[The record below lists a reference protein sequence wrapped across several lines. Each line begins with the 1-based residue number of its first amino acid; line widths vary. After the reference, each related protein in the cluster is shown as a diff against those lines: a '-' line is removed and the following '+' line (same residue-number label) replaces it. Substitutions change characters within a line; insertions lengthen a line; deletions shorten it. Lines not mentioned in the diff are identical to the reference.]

1 MKTFFKRKTGILLS
15 ALAAGVLAASC
26 RGNSEEK
33 ALASATGKDST
44 SISLNTLL
52 KPADAFAVSTVP
64 VITPQAQ
71 DQKVEI
77 NALGFVGYDTRAV
90 GTVSARISGRIE
102 RLYVKYRFEPVRA
115 GQKIMDIYSPEI
127 LTAQQNLLFLLKN
140 DAENKEFIAA
150 AKDKLLLL
158 GMSSEQVQQVMQS
171 RKTLF
176 TISVYSRY
184 SGHIHDATGMMN
196 MAEASGNSPMKD
208 FSVTT
213 EELSLKE
220 GMYVT
225 KGQTIFSLYNPGRSW
240 ALLNFY
246 ADNQALIKIGNAV
259 TVVPEVAPEKTFTGK
274 INFIEPVF
282 RSGSKTIA
290 ARVYFDN
297 ARLQLPIGSQ
307 VKATIAANAVEGVW
321 LPREAVVSLGL
332 KKAVFVKQDGGFA
345 ARNVETGYAV
355 NNYVQIRSGVGPKDT
370 VAANGQ
376 YLIDSESF
384 IKSNKEL

>member
-1 MKTFFKRKTGILLS
+1 M
-15 ALAAGVLAASC
+15 VASC
-26 RGNSEEK
+26 AGKTERK
-33 ALASATGKDST
+33 AVITGTGEDKT
-44 SISLNTLL
+44 AISLNSLL
-52 KPADAFAVSTVP
+52 QPTDAFAVSTIP
-64 VITPQAQ
+64 VITPQMQ
-71 DQKVEI
+71 DQKIEI

-102 RLYVKYRFEPVRA
+102 RLYVKYRFEPIRA

-127 LTAQQNLLFLLKN
+127 LTAEQNLLFLLKN

-150 AKDKLLLL
+150 ARDKLLLL
-158 GMSSEQVQQVMQS
+158 GMSSEQVQQVM
-171 RKTLF
+171 RTGKTLF

-196 MAEASGNSPMKD
+196 MPEVRTNSPMKD

-225 KGQTIFSLYNPGRSW
+225 KGQTIFSIYNPGRSW

-246 ADNQALIKIGNAV
+246 ADNQALIKVGNAV
-259 TVVPEVAPEKTFTGK
+259 TVVPEIAPQKAFSGK

-282 RSGSKTIA
+282 RSGNKTIA

-297 ARLQLPIGSQ
+297 ARLLIPIGSQ
-307 VKATIAANAVEGVW
+307 VTAKVTANEVEGVW

-332 KKAVFVKQDGGFA
+332 GKAVFVKQHGGFA
-345 ARNVETGYAV
+345 ARSVETGYAI
-355 NNYVQIRSGVGPKDT
+355 NNFVQIRSGVQTKDT

-384 IKSNKEL
+384 IKSKQAL

>member
-1 MKTFFKRKTGILLS
+1 M
-15 ALAAGVLAASC
+15 AASC

-33 ALASATGKDST
+33 ALASATSKDST